1 MKRTV
6 LAFVVAG
13 AFGAAAVGCGGSSSS
28 DAGHD
33 GAAGNGGRGGGAG
46 GPAGRGGSSGTMG
59 LGGTTGGGSAGTSGA
74 AGTAGTTGT
83 AGTAGTGTTGRGGT
97 SGSGATC
104 DGSAP
109 CGGDL
114 VGTWNFVSLCVN
126 EAVIRE
132 GFTIQDCPEATI
144 TNVGGTQTGSI
155 TFTATE
161 YAVAASL
168 SLSYT
173 LTLPDYCLNG
183 VTCDYF
189 GGGLTQSASI
199 QSASCAG
206 DATCVCQI
214 VTTPSLS
221 AESGTY
227 TTSGSTVNVMPT
239 GRTPDSASYCV
250 ESDRLHILDVE
261 TITSMG
267 AMTMRTRTDRVAQRQ

>member
-46 GPAGRGGSSGTMG
+46 GPAGRGGSS
-59 LGGTTGGGSAGTSGA
+59 
-74 AGTAGTTGT
+74 
-83 AGTAGTGTTGRGGT
+83 AGTGTTGRGGT